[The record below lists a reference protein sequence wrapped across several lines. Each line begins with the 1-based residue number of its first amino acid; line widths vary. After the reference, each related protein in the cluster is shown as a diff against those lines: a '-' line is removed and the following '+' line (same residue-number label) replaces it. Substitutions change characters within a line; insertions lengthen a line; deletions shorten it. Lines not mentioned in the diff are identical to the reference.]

1 MGLAHRMRL
10 EALMKL
16 IGMYT
21 GLAMLV
27 FLAELNA
34 QSGGQIEAK
43 APEAGAA
50 IVTVGCVNRAR
61 QNGSTSGGPGVPPA
75 TNPATAADLAN
86 SQELTGGLLLNG
98 ATAASATKDT
108 RTRAAAGGTVR
119 QAPVTYVLDGL
130 RQELER
136 HVGHQVEVTG
146 TLRVVKEGP
155 PATQSA
161 ISHIHV
167 ASIKMLAGSC

>member
-1 MGLAHRMRL
+1 M
-10 EALMKL
+10 
-16 IGMYT
+16 
-21 GLAMLV
+21 
-27 FLAELNA
+27 
-34 QSGGQIEAK
+34 
-43 APEAGAA
+43 
-50 IVTVGCVNRAR
+50 
-61 QNGSTSGGPGVPPA
+61 
-75 TNPATAADLAN
+75 
-86 SQELTGGLLLNG
+86 
-98 ATAASATKDT
+98 
-108 RTRAAAGGTVR
+108 
-119 QAPVTYVLDGL
+119 TYVLDGL